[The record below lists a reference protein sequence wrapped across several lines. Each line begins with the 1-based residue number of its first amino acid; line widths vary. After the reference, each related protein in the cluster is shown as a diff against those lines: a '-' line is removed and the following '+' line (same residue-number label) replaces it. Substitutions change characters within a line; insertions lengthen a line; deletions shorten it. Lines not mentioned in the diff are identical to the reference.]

1 MNENEK
7 VFFDGG
13 YIYICDF
20 CQFPDILK
28 ERIDLE
34 NHLKEEHAN
43 EDVDDTFLDGP
54 MFKIRKIQFYLRQ
67 VDVHKK
73 QTIIIL
79 LSLHHSDGRSE
90 D

>member
-34 NHLKEEHAN
+34 NHLKEEP
-43 EDVDDTFLDGP
+43 G
-54 MFKIRKIQFYLRQ
+54 YL
-67 VDVHKK
+67 
-73 QTIIIL
+73 
-79 LSLHHSDGRSE
+79 
-90 D
+90 